1 MSTAAVASATVEP
14 AATASVEAVAAM
26 ESAVITAAVE
36 TAAVAATDEAMGFST
51 PEAVTAVS
59 IVAAMPVIA
68 MSVVAMS
75 VEPAAIKSATVEAMA
90 IEAVEPGAGADEDA
104 AGEVIRSV
112 VAVRS
117 AGVRIVA
124 VVTVSADWRR
134 ADGAVHGTYSN
145 AHPNLCVGT
154 TRGEKQNSQQS
165 SIF

>member
-1 MSTAAVASATVEP
+1 MAAAVASTTVEP
-14 AATASVEAVAAM
+14 ASTASVEAVAAM

-36 TAAVAATDEAMGFST
+36 TAAVAATDEAVGFST
-51 PEAVTAVS
+51 PVAVTAVS
-59 IVAAMPVIA
+59 IVGAMPVIA
-68 MSVVAMS
+68 MSVVA
-75 VEPAAIKSATVEAMA
+75 AAIKSATVEAMA

-117 AGVRIVA
+117 ASVRIVA

-145 AHPNLCVGT
+145 GHANLCVGAS
-154 TRGEKQNSQQS
+154 RSKKQNSQQS

>member
-1 MSTAAVASATVEP
+1 MAAAVASTTVEP

-36 TAAVAATDEAMGFST
+36 TTAVAATDEAVGFST
-51 PEAVTAVS
+51 PVAVTAVS
-59 IVAAMPVIA
+59 IVGAMPVIA
-68 MSVVAMS
+68 MSVVA
-75 VEPAAIKSATVEAMA
+75 AAIKSATVEAMA

-117 AGVRIVA
+117 ASVRIVA

-145 AHPNLCVGT
+145 GHANLCVGAS
-154 TRGEKQNSQQS
+154 RSKKQNSQQS

>member
-1 MSTAAVASATVEP
+1 MAAAVASTTVEP

-26 ESAVITAAVE
+26 ESAVITAAME
-36 TAAVAATDEAMGFST
+36 TAAVTATDEAVGFST
-51 PEAVTAVS
+51 PVAVTAMS
-59 IVAAMPVIA
+59 IVGAMPVIA
-68 MSVVAMS
+68 M
-75 VEPAAIKSATVEAMA
+75 PIEAM
-90 IEAVEPGAGADEDA
+90 EPGAGADEDA
-104 AGEVIRSV
+104 AGEVIRSI

-145 AHPNLCVGT
+145 GHANLCVGAS
-154 TRGEKQNSQQS
+154 RSKKQNSQQS

>member
-1 MSTAAVASATVEP
+1 MSTAAVASTTVEP

-26 ESAVITAAVE
+26 ESAVITAVE
-36 TAAVAATDEAMGFST
+36 TTAVAATDEAVGFST

-59 IVAAMPVIA
+59 IVAAM
-68 MSVVAMS
+68 SVVTMS
-75 VEPAAIKSATVEAMA
+75 VEAAAIKSATVEARA
-90 IEAVEPGAGADEDA
+90 IEAMEPGAGADEDA

-117 AGVRIVA
+117 ASVRIVA
-124 VVTVSADWRR
+124 VVTVSANWRR

-145 AHPNLCVGT
+145 AHPNLGVGT

>member
-1 MSTAAVASATVEP
+1 MAAAVASTTVEP
-14 AATASVEAVAAM
+14 ATTTTVETVAAM
-26 ESAVITAAVE
+26 ESAVITAAME
-36 TAAVAATDEAMGFST
+36 TAAVAATDEAVGFST
-51 PEAVTAVS
+51 PVAVTAVS
-59 IVAAMPVIA
+59 IVAITSVEAVT
-68 MSVVAMS
+68 VVA
-75 VEPAAIKSATVEAMA
+75 AAIKSATVEAMP
-90 IEAVEPGAGADEDA
+90 IEAMEPGAGADEDT

-145 AHPNLCVGT
+145 GHANLCVGAS
-154 TRGEKQNSQQS
+154 RSKKQNSQQS